1 MSTTKIKTPP
11 NGAAE
16 TNNEPN
22 YRINPEWDAKIDDWI
37 ADNPKDW
44 NYIKGLSIDRLR
56 RMVILNDLR
65 KTEAIERIDQ
75 ETLKAV
81 NDDPKRKQSYDVQ
94 TEGMTAEQ
102 RDQYIIK
109 AEREKRRIMQKSQ
122 NQTQSRKEGVGVGV

>member
-1 MSTTKIKTPP
+1 MSIKTKTPP
-11 NGAAE
+11 GGDTE

-22 YRINPEWDAKIDDWI
+22 YRINPEWDAKIDNWI
-37 ADNPKDW
+37 EANQKDW
-44 NYIKGLSIDRLR
+44 NYIKGLPIDRLR

-109 AEREKRRIMQKSQ
+109 SEREKRRIIQKSQ